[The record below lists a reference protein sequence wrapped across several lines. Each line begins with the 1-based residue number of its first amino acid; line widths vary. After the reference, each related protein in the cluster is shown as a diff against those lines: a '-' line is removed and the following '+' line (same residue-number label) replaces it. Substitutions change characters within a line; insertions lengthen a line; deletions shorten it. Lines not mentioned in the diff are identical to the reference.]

1 MFLSIP
7 CRKGAA
13 KKLLTAV
20 FLALVFLAPDTV
32 FAQAAPGVAP
42 GFTTLEE
49 IYTVR
54 NIAVDET
61 ADTASAARDIAL
73 SAARHTAFSR
83 LTRRIVLPQDLM
95 RVALPADDALTNLI
109 TDFEVADEKSRGQR
123 YLAHLTMR
131 FDPEKVRTLFRQSN
145 IRHSETSAKSMLI
158 LPVYDGPA
166 GRLLWEINIWRDAL
180 NAAVTNAGAADDRL
194 APLLL
199 PLGDFEDV
207 SAVSADQAV
216 TGDMQRLGAM
226 IRRYRVGGVLLM
238 HAVQSQSQSAT
249 GGLAF
254 DVTLRRPGAAEEN
267 VRIERFEGGPG
278 EAAEQILQ
286 RASLMLVRGIQ
297 EEWLIET
304 ALDFSQQASLEVSAQ
319 LASLPDWLVMQK
331 RLTDTPMIQRID
343 LRALSVT
350 GAQVNLHFLGTPEK
364 LASALS
370 QHGLTLTQEA
380 GYWQLR

>member
-20 FLALVFLAPDTV
+20 FLALVFLAPD
-32 FAQAAPGVAP
+32 AAPAQTVPSIAP
-42 GFTTLEE
+42 GFATLEE

-95 RVALPADDALTNLI
+95 RVASPTDDALTNLI

-123 YLAHLTMR
+123 YLARLTMR
-131 FDPEKVRTLFRQSN
+131 FDPEKVRALFRQSN

-158 LPVYDGPA
+158 LPVYDDPA
-166 GRLLWEINIWRDAL
+166 GRLLWEANAWRDAL
-180 NAAVTNAGAADDRL
+180 RAAVANAGAADDRL
-194 APLLL
+194 SPLLL
-199 PLGDFEDV
+199 PLGDVEDV
-207 SAVSADQAV
+207 SAVSADQAAA
-216 TGDMQRLGAM
+216 GDMQRLRSIAQ
-226 IRRYRVGGVLLM
+226 RYKADGVLLM
-238 HAVQSQSQSAT
+238 HAVQSSGQGAT

-254 DVTLRRPGAAEEN
+254 DVTLRHLGAGQET
-267 VRIERFEGGPG
+267 VRIERFEGAPG
-278 EAAEQILQ
+278 EATQQILQ
-286 RASLMLVRGIQ
+286 RAALMLVRGIQ
-297 EEWLIET
+297 EEWLVES

-319 LASLPDWLVMQK
+319 LTSLPEWLAIQK
-331 RLTDTPMIQRID
+331 RLTDTPMIQRVD

-350 GAQVNLHFLGTPEK
+350 GAQVILHFLGTPEK

-370 QHGLTLTQEA
+370 QHGLTLSQEA
-380 GYWQLR
+380 GQWQLR